1 LSQPLGAILRNTEAA
16 ELFLQHEPP
25 DLDELR
31 AILTDIRQDDQR
43 AGGVI
48 ERLRA
53 LLMRRTFAPRS
64 LSVSD
69 LLEDIAIL
77 TRTDSSSR
85 KAHVRVE
92 PTPGL
97 PAVMGDPVQL
107 QQVLLNLVLNAM
119 DAVEDAPIERRKVT
133 VNAQRNG
140 TREVEVAVSDSGH
153 GIAPEKLGRLFE
165 PFFTT
170 KPNGMGIGLSI
181 SQTIIQAHGGR
192 IWAENNAGAGA
203 TFRFALPLAGEGV
216 PA

>member
-1 LSQPLGAILRNTEAA
+1 VN
-16 ELFLQHEPP
+16 
-25 DLDELR
+25 
-31 AILTDIRQDDQR
+31 
-43 AGGVI
+43 
-48 ERLRA
+48 
-53 LLMRRTFAPRS
+53 
-64 LSVSD
+64 
-69 LLEDIAIL
+69 
-77 TRTDSSSR
+77 
-85 KAHVRVE
+85 VE
-92 PTPGL
+92 PAPGL

-133 VNAQRNG
+133 VHAQRNG
-140 TREVEVAVSDSGH
+140 VREVEVAVSDSGH
-153 GIAPEKLGRLFE
+153 GIAPEKLERLFE